1 MSFEEKGVWTFG
13 AVTLVT
19 YLGYVAVV
27 LLAART
33 VPLVE
38 VAYVWP
44 MLVSIGVAVVAYVI
58 GIIVISAASPGDAGR
73 KDERDRQ
80 IYRRGEY
87 IGQSMVVIGG
97 LVALV
102 MAWFEV
108 DYFWIANAL
117 YLCFVLSALLA
128 TAAKLEAYRSGF
140 DGW

>member
-13 AVTLVT
+13 VVTLLA
-19 YLGYVAVV
+19 YLGYVVVV
-27 LLAART
+27 LAEARA

-38 VAYVWP
+38 VDYVWP
-44 MLVSIGVAVVAYVI
+44 MVISIGVAVVAYVI
-58 GIIVISAASPGDAGR
+58 GIIVISAASPADAGR

-80 IYRRGEY
+80 IYQRGEY

-97 LVALV
+97 MVALV
-102 MAWFEV
+102 MAWFEL

-117 YLCFVLSALLA
+117 YLFFVLAALLA
-128 TAAKLEAYRSGF
+128 SAAKLAAYRSGF